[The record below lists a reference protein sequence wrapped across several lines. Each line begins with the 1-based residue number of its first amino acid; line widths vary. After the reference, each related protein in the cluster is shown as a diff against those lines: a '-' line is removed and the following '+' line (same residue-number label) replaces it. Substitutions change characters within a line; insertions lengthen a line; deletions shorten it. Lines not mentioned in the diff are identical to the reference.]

1 MEYTVG
7 SLIEALSH
15 FDKDLKIE
23 NPIILTWHHESETNQ
38 TYDSMDDLDDDCFE
52 TLGEK
57 IKGMEVSTIYDGTSV
72 VETLAERIAGRGAT
86 ISEKGSL

>member
-38 TYDSMDDLDDDCFE
+38 TYDSMDDLDDECFE
-52 TLGEK
+52 TCDKLWIFEESCFSEHLK
-57 IKGMEVSTIYDGTSV
+57 WHFTV
-72 VETLAERIAGRGAT
+72 VDDIND
-86 ISEKGSL
+86 K